1 MGRLLIP
8 SDVNA
13 RRGSDLK
20 PDARREALA
29 TFSNRFTG
37 DRVPAWSRKE
47 WKDGKAYPLQF
58 ASDADW
64 LANTW
69 FAVKRDGG
77 LDSCFDCH
85 SCPTWPNNPELRQI
99 RAA

>member
-1 MGRLLIP
+1 MGRLLLP
-8 SDVNA
+8 SDANA

-29 TFSNRFTG
+29 TFVHRYTG
-37 DRVPAWSRKE
+37 DHLPIWSLKE
-47 WKDGKAYPLQF
+47 WKDGKPYPLQF

-77 LDSCFDCH
+77 LDMRFNCY
-85 SCPTWPNNPELRQI
+85 SCPTWPDNPELR
-99 RAA
+99 RGVAA